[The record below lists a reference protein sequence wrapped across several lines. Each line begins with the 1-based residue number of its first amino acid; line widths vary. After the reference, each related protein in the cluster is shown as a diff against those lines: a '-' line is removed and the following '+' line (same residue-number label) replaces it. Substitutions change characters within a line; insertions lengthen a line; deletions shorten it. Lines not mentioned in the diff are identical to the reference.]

1 MEEFDYGAAMAE
13 LEVIVK
19 KVEDPSTSIHD
30 IEKYITR
37 SDELVRLSRQYLREL
52 KTKTDNL

>member
-13 LEVIVK
+13 LEAIVE

-37 SDELVRLSRQYLREL
+37 SDELVRLSRQYLRDL

>member
-13 LEVIVK
+13 LEAIVK

-30 IEKYITR
+30 IEKCITR